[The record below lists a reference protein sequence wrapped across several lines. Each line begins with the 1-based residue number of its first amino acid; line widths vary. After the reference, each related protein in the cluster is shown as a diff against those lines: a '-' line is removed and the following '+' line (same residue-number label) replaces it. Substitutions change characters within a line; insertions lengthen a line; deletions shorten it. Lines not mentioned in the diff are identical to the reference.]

1 MFLPHTCTHTHTLRN
16 TREGW
21 EVLGMSVTLVVV
33 MRSQVFA
40 SVQTHHIVHIKY
52 MQFFVSHLYLN
63 KAVSVKV
70 EKVCPVKQIEGKER
84 AS

>member
-1 MFLPHTCTHTHTLRN
+1 
-16 TREGW
+16 
-21 EVLGMSVTLVVV
+21 